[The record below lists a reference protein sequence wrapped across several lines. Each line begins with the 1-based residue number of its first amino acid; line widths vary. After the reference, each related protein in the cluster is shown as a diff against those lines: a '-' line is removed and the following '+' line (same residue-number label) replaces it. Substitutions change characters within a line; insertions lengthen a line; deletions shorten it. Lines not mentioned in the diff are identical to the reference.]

1 MGMGAA
7 YGNVLPDL
15 PVVAQPKKDRQEL
28 NSQEYDNYTTSELGI
43 LDRSNPSDA
52 TSIADPNIY
61 NVKTTGVKGAT
72 SEDIYNV
79 GWYGGTTT
87 STAEDV
93 SMETLENPVDLTPE
107 ITNAQYNPEGT
118 TNFVDTYY
126 NAFDLSEVGIVKEAF
141 EGWLIKNDYA
151 EDFEQDVLDGVYTSK
166 WYDGSYGDD
175 GDLSGDEAIAI
186 AKENTLYRLLQDYVE
201 ETQSHVDKKNAINDF
216 DANRNEFAGAVGY
229 DNVLDTYY
237 KRARETQS
245 LEPLYDY
252 NLLNLFNQNNFR
264 QLNARN
270 QKVAAKQAEEI
281 KKEKERNKI
290 QSFDNSLMQTLEA
303 GFE

>member
-1 MGMGAA
+1 MYRKGDKSISIEAAAAKREQFGISIEEWASTYGWSLEEGKQNDSTETDPPANQNTETSVGESNSGDISLGSPEPNVVFQQGQGAA
-7 YGNVLPDL
+7 TYGNVSEEFTN
-15 PVVAQPKKDRQEL
+15 VIQPKKDRQEL

-141 EGWLIKNDYA
+141 EGWLIENGYA

-175 GDLSGDEAIAI
+175 GDLMA
-186 AKENTLYRLLQDYVE
+186 TRLLLLL
-201 ETQSHVDKKNAINDF
+201 KKILYIDF
-216 DANRNEFAGAVGY
+216 
-229 DNVLDTYY
+229 Y
-237 KRARETQS
+237 K
-245 LEPLYDY
+245 
-252 NLLNLFNQNNFR
+252 
-264 QLNARN
+264 
-270 QKVAAKQAEEI
+270 I
-281 KKEKERNKI
+281 
-290 QSFDNSLMQTLEA
+290 M
-303 GFE
+303 